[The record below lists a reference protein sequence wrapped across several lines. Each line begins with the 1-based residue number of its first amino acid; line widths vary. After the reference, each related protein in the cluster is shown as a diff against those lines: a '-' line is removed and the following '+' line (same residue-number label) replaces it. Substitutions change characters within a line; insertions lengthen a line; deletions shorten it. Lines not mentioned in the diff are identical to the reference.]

1 MWQFD
6 VAPFLKTFS
15 SIPLGLNQ
23 RDFNPGLVCIKRLRI
38 TPTISRWSARVEW
51 KILPTLEMGVKKANW
66 KTAAKEMAKRV
77 CLFTACQTSLSRPK
91 HLSHQLDEKISP
103 LHAVTPSATR
113 RPLHRGWMN
122 NGQMSR
128 KCQMF
133 RGCEMFR
140 ISTFRAGFDAKFDAE
155 SLEKK

>member
-6 VAPFLKTFS
+6 VAPFWRLFPQFHLAWIREI
-15 SIPLGLNQ
+15 SIPGSYVSNGSGSLRRSRTEGLSGKTLQ
-23 RDFNPGLVCIKRLRI
+23 
-38 TPTISRWSARVEW
+38 
-51 KILPTLEMGVKKANW
+51 TLEMGIKKANW
-66 KTAAKEMAKRV
+66 KAAAKEMAKRV
-77 CLFTACQTSLSRPK
+77 CLFTACQISCSRPK

-133 RGCEMFR
+133 RGCGMFR
-140 ISTFRAGFDAKFDAE
+140 ISTFCAGFDAKFDAE